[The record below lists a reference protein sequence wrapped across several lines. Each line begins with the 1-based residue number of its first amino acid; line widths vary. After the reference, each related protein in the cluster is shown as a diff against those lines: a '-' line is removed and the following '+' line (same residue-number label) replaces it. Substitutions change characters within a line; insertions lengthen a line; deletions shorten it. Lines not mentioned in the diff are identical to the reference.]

1 MNVLMKGCDMEKLSI
16 KINDLLMI
24 DLKNDIEITYS
35 DSIETNEN
43 NRDNTAANKYI
54 DGVKDILRKIW
65 KVFKIILKPNF
76 PI

>member
-1 MNVLMKGCDMEKLSI
+1 MEKLSI

-24 DLKNDIEITYS
+24 DLKNDIEIIYS

>member
-1 MNVLMKGCDMEKLSI
+1 MEKLSN

-24 DLKNDIEITYS
+24 DLNNDIEIIYS

-54 DGVKDILRKIW
+54 DSVKDILRKIW

>member
-1 MNVLMKGCDMEKLSI
+1 MEKLSN

-24 DLKNDIEITYS
+24 DLNNDIEIIYS

-54 DGVKDILRKIW
+54 DGVKDILRKI
-65 KVFKIILKPNF
+65 
-76 PI
+76 

>member
-1 MNVLMKGCDMEKLSI
+1 MEKLSN

-24 DLKNDIEITYS
+24 DLNNDIEIIYS

>member
-1 MNVLMKGCDMEKLSI
+1 MEKLSI

-24 DLKNDIEITYS
+24 DLKNDIEIIYS

-54 DGVKDILRKIW
+54 DSVKDILRKIW

>member
-1 MNVLMKGCDMEKLSI
+1 MEKLSI

-24 DLKNDIEITYS
+24 DLKNDIEIIYS

-54 DGVKDILRKIW
+54 DGVKDILRKI
-65 KVFKIILKPNF
+65 
-76 PI
+76 